1 MTMKPISSEIADVDL
16 QVLDEKIVL
25 ATQSGLPVQPQPY
38 NAVADQLNVSVDLLL
53 SRIRLMVDD
62 GRIRRIGAVP
72 NHYRLGYIA
81 NGMTV
86 WDIEDSQI
94 GRAGEL
100 IGSLESVSHCYE
112 RPRVAELW
120 DYNLFAML
128 HGHRRVEV
136 EQQADEIKELLGDM
150 YRSHDILFSTQILK
164 KTGLRF
170 SGNKNKTN

>member
-1 MTMKPISSEIADVDL
+1 MTSLSSEIVNIDL
-16 QVLDEKIVL
+16 KNLDEEIVL
-25 ATQSGLPVQPQPY
+25 ATQGGLPIDPRPY
-38 NAVADQLNVSVDLLL
+38 TVVANQLGVSVELLM
-53 SRIRLMVDD
+53 SRLQLMVDD

-94 GRAGEL
+94 QRAGEL
-100 IGSLESVSHCYE
+100 IGSLKNVSHCYE
-112 RPRVAELW
+112 RPRVTELW

-128 HGHRRVEV
+128 HGHRRIEV
-136 EQQADEIKELLGDM
+136 ERQADEIKELLGDM
-150 YRSHDILFSTQILK
+150 YRAHDILFSTKILK

-170 SGNKNKTN
+170 SGNKKQN